1 MIKQKYTANHNLNFR
16 QLPNHLYRKLII
28 GKSGSG
34 KANTLINL
42 VNHQSDIDKIHLYT
56 KYPHEPRNQL

>member
-42 VNHQSDIDKIHLYT
+42 VNH
-56 KYPHEPRNQL
+56 

>member
-1 MIKQKYTANHNLNFR
+1 MIKQKYTAIHNLNFC

-56 KYPHEPRNQL
+56 KYPHEPGNQL